1 MSVHE
6 QFSDDLAR
14 YALGEL
20 TGEERLALENHLRSC
35 GECRLELDELRGGM
49 GVLAFSVTG
58 PKPPSKSR
66 KRLMEAIAKE
76 PRRREVRLA
85 SGRAWWR
92 PLEWAMA
99 AAAMVVVLL
108 LVRQNGEMGRR
119 VVSLEARSTEQQQ
132 KLEEAESFVKSLIS
146 TDAERFTLVA
156 SQTSP
161 QPQGKV
167 IYVRRRGTVVFL
179 ASNMPPLPPQ
189 KTYELWLIPKSGAPI
204 PAGMFKPDAHGGATI
219 LQAPLQAGTE
229 AQTFA
234 ITIEPDGGSPAP
246 TSKPIM
252 LGIPG

>member
-6 QFSDDLAR
+6 QFADDLAR

-20 TGEERLALENHLRSC
+20 TGEERVALETHLR
-35 GECRLELDELRGGM
+35 ECDACRQELEELRGGM
-49 GVLAFSVTG
+49 GVLAFSVSG
-58 PKPPSKSR
+58 AQPPSRSG
-66 KRLMEAIAKE
+66 KRLMAAIAKE
-76 PRRREVRLA
+76 PKRREVRGA
-85 SGRAWWR
+85 GRAAWWR
-92 PLEWAMA
+92 PVESAMA
-99 AAAMVVVLL
+99 AAAVVVVFLL
-108 LVRQNGEMGRR
+108 ARQNGEMGRR
-119 VVSLEARSTEQQQ
+119 VVSLEARAAEQQQ
-132 KLEEAESFVKSLIS
+132 KLEEAEGFVKSLIS

-156 SQTSP
+156 SQTTP

-204 PAGMFKPDAHGGATI
+204 AAGLFKPDAHGSATI
-219 LQAPLQAGTE
+219 LQSPLQAGTE

-252 LGIPG
+252 LGTPG